1 MLRLLNIVMVAAL
14 IGSAS
19 WVYSIKYEST
29 KYAERINKMRAEIRK
44 EKDTIAKLRAE
55 WASAN
60 RPQRLQQIADRHLQ
74 YKPLT
79 VEQYDSLSGLPDRP
93 PVVVPAPDD
102 DPIARLLDASAA
114 RDFYTG
120 SVKPPR

>member
-29 KYAERINKMRAEIRK
+29 KYAERINKMRAEIRR

-60 RPQRLQQIADRHLQ
+60 RPQRLQQLSDRHFQ

-79 VEQYDSLSGLPDRP
+79 VDQYDNLANLPDRP
-93 PVVVPAPDD
+93 PQIEPVPDD
-102 DPIARLLDASAA
+102 DPISRLLDASGP

-120 SVKPPR
+120 SVKPSR